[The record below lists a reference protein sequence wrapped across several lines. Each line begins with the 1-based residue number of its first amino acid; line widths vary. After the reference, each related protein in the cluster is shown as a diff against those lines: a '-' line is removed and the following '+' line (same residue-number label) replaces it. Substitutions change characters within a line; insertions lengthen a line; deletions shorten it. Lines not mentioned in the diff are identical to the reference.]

1 MTFETPTIPLL
12 QVKNLDLRYSSA
24 SGPVTIL
31 QDVSFE
37 LGRGEIVGIIG
48 ESGAGKST
56 LGNAILGLLAP
67 GFRRVSGSIE
77 LDGMPINAMAGD
89 GDAIRGRRISAIFQ
103 DHTASLD
110 PLMSVGAQVQETIL
124 AVDASVSRQEARIRA
139 VELLACVGI
148 PEPER
153 RYGNYPHQFSGGQR
167 QRAVIAIALAGTADI
182 IIADEPTSALDAT
195 VQKQI
200 LKLLRTLVDDT
211 GISIVLVTHDMGVV
225 SEITDR
231 VLVMR
236 KGRVVEQDRTS
247 VILDAP
253 ANEYT
258 RSLLAAVPRL
268 RISARSAQANGNDT
282 TSTRT
287 ANDTTSTNGGAGQ
300 ANGSKGEVIGSG
312 TIRADAS
319 KGQVHGNAT
328 ISTSTGAGKV
338 NSKEATSTSE
348 GTGQGH
354 ASKGEVNSSKTGWA
368 DAGAGPENGNDMLL
382 VAKGVSK
389 SFARQGFSWGVR
401 GNKATF
407 ALRDV
412 SVALPRGVITGI
424 VGESGSGKTTIGR
437 IIAGL
442 DTAASGTVTIG
453 TDAFDIS
460 KRGSRNGL
468 LGRAQMIFQDP
479 AVSLN
484 PRMSVGQTLCE
495 AIRFG
500 ARPGRE
506 EGPKDA
512 PADAAAMM
520 DRLGLARSLLSRH
533 PHQLSGG
540 QKQRICIAR
549 ALLARP
555 QIIVADEPTSAL
567 DVSVQAEI
575 IELLRDTITA
585 QHMTMVFI
593 SHDLAVVQ
601 QLCSSLYIFRDGQV
615 VDSGSADFVFS
626 QSTHPYTRTL
636 IDARPARFT
645 C

>member
-1 MTFETPTIPLL
+1 MTFESRTTPLL
-12 QVKNLDLRYSSA
+12 AVKNLNLRYSSA
-24 SGPVTIL
+24 PGPVTIL

-67 GFRRVSGSIE
+67 GFQRVSGSIE
-77 LDGMPINAMAGD
+77 LDGKPINAMQGKGDTMAGD

-124 AVDASVSRQEARIRA
+124 AINASVSRRQARARA
-139 VELLACVGI
+139 IELLARVGI

-167 QRAVIAIALAGTADI
+167 QRAVIAVALAGSADI

-236 KGRVVEQDRTS
+236 KGRVVEQDRTA

-253 ANEYT
+253 ANDYT

-268 RISARSAQANGNDT
+268 RISPA
-282 TSTRT
+282 
-287 ANDTTSTNGGAGQ
+287 AG
-300 ANGSKGEVIGSG
+300 KG
-312 TIRADAS
+312 
-319 KGQVHGNAT
+319 KVHGNAT
-328 ISTSTGAGKV
+328 ISTSTGAGKA
-338 NSKEATSTSE
+338 NSKETTSTRTSA
-348 GTGQGH
+348 GKGH
-354 ASKGEVNSSKTGWA
+354 ASKGEANSSGTVPA
-368 DAGAGPENGNDMLL
+368 EAGADNTMLL

-389 SFARQGFSWGVR
+389 TFARQGFAWDLSR
-401 GNKATF
+401 NKASF
-407 ALRDV
+407 ALRNV
-412 SVALPRGVITGI
+412 SIELPRGAITGI

-442 DTAASGTVTIG
+442 DTAPAGTVTIAG
-453 TDAFDIS
+453 NDFDVS
-460 KRGSRNGL
+460 KRGGRNGL
-468 LGRAQMIFQDP
+468 LGRVQMIFQDP

-484 PRMSVGQTLCE
+484 PRMSAGETLRE

-500 ARPGRE
+500 AKA
-506 EGPKDA
+506 GPEDE
-512 PADAAAMM
+512 PADAATMM
-520 DRLGLARSLLSRH
+520 DRLGLARSLLSRY

-555 QIIVADEPTSAL
+555 QIIIADEPTSAL

-575 IELLRDTITA
+575 IELLKDTITA

-601 QLCSSLYIFRDGQV
+601 QLCSCVYIFKDGQV
-615 VDSGSADFVFS
+615 VDSGSSDFVFS

>member
-1 MTFETPTIPLL
+1 MTFESRTTPLL
-12 QVKNLDLRYSSA
+12 QVKNLNLRYSPA
-24 SGPVTIL
+24 PGPVTIL

-67 GFRRVSGSIE
+67 GFQRVSGSIE
-77 LDGMPINAMAGD
+77 LDGKPINAMQGKGDTMAGD

-124 AVDASVSRQEARIRA
+124 AINASVSRMEARARA
-139 VELLACVGI
+139 LELMARVGI

-167 QRAVIAIALAGTADI
+167 QRAVIAIALAGSADI

-236 KGRVVEQDRTS
+236 KGRVVEQDRTA

-253 ANEYT
+253 ANDYT

-268 RISARSAQANGNDT
+268 RISPAAGN
-282 TSTRT
+282 
-287 ANDTTSTNGGAGQ
+287 
-300 ANGSKGEVIGSG
+300 
-312 TIRADAS
+312 
-319 KGQVHGNAT
+319 
-328 ISTSTGAGKV
+328 
-338 NSKEATSTSE
+338 
-348 GTGQGH
+348 
-354 ASKGEVNSSKTGWA
+354 
-368 DAGAGPENGNDMLL
+368 GPENGNRSISTNVGADTTMLL

-389 SFARQGFSWGVR
+389 TFARQGFAWGLSR
-401 GNKATF
+401 NKASF
-407 ALRDV
+407 ALRNV
-412 SVALPRGVITGI
+412 SIELPRGAITGI

-442 DTAASGTVTIG
+442 DMAPAGTVTIAG
-453 TDAFDIS
+453 NNFDVS
-460 KRGSRNGL
+460 KRGGRNGL
-468 LGRAQMIFQDP
+468 LGRVQMIFQDP

-484 PRMSVGQTLCE
+484 PRMSAGETLRE

-500 ARPGRE
+500 AKA
-506 EGPKDA
+506 GPEDE
-512 PADAAAMM
+512 PADAATMM
-520 DRLGLARSLLSRH
+520 DRLGLARSLLSRY

-555 QIIVADEPTSAL
+555 QIIIADEPTSAL

-575 IELLRDTITA
+575 IELLKDTITA

-601 QLCSSLYIFRDGQV
+601 QLCSCVYIFKDGQV
-615 VDSGSADFVFS
+615 VDSGSSDFVFS